1 MSYQRRVPNT
11 WWLKR
16 WPYFLFMVR
25 ELTSLGVAGY
35 SVFLLFLVYRLGQGR
50 EAYEA
55 AIGLIMSPTS
65 IALHS
70 VALVL
75 AVYHT
80 VTWFNVTP
88 KVIVIHFGEERI
100 PGFMIA
106 GAHYAGWLAVSMIV
120 AWAVL
125 GG

>member
-1 MSYQRRVPNT
+1 MRHRRRVP

-25 ELTSLGVAGY
+25 EMTSVGVAGY
-35 SVFLLFLVYRLGQGR
+35 SVFLLYLVYRLGQGS
-50 EAYEA
+50 EAYEV
-55 AIGLIMSPTS
+55 AIGLIMSPPS
-65 IALHS
+65 IALHLI
-70 VALVL
+70 ALVL

-88 KVIVIHFGEERI
+88 KVIVIHLGEERV
-100 PGFMIA
+100 PAFVIA

-125 GG
+125 GR

>member
-1 MSYQRRVPNT
+1 M
-11 WWLKR
+11 
-16 WPYFLFMVR
+16 
-25 ELTSLGVAGY
+25 TSIGVAGY
-35 SVFLLFLVYRLGQGR
+35 SVFLLYLVYRLGQGP
-50 EAYEA
+50 EAYQT

-80 VTWFNVTP
+80 ITWFNVTP
-88 KVIVIHFGEERI
+88 MVIVIHLGEERV
-100 PGFMIA
+100 PAFVIA

-125 GG
+125 GT